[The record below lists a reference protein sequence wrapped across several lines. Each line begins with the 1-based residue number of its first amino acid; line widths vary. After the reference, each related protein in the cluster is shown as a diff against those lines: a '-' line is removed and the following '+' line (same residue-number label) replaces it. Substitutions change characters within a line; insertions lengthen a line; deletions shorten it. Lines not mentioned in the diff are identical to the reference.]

1 MKKKEYPGGVKLTAT
16 KARAVAMQEF
26 GTTKGLTKEETA
38 MPGYFKMR
46 LGNLFIR
53 IHPDTYDGTGC
64 IVVSAELA
72 FATGQTL
79 KFLNPDTLQ
88 DDFDALERHCKRAQ
102 RDDLKDWVLSTGS
115 VYAVL
120 LFRAES
126 TGRTTVP
133 GGGVA
138 AARPAR
144 RPLCGRLG
152 SEMRHIKIFLLNSA

>member
-1 MKKKEYPGGVKLTAT
+1 MKKKDYPGGVKLTAT

-26 GTTKGLTKEETA
+26 GTAKGLTKEETA

-102 RDDLKDWVLSTGS
+102 RDDLKDWVLTLS
-115 VYAVL
+115 L
-120 LFRAES
+120 I
-126 TGRTTVP
+126 
-133 GGGVA
+133 
-138 AARPAR
+138 
-144 RPLCGRLG
+144 
-152 SEMRHIKIFLLNSA
+152 HI